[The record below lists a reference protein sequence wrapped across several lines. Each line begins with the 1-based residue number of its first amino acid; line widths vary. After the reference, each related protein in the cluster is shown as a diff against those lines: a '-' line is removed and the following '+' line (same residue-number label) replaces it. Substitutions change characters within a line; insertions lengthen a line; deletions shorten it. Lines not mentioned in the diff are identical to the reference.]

1 MYELRFRLAGLLI
14 DRSKVEVMHS
24 IDLVGA
30 RERAMRPI
38 RGDVVDVELIER
50 TPLPAPASGEPLP
63 AVRPARVMLDLDP
76 FA

>member
-38 RGDVVDVELIER
+38 RGDVVDVDVIER
-50 TPLPAPASGEPLP
+50 TPLATPASGEPLP
-63 AVRPARVMLDLDP
+63 AVRSARETVEWNP
-76 FA
+76 FS